1 MDETQFLGYLVLAVI
16 SLGAFLLVV
25 QRFTQPI
32 NDLRVVIQELRDCVK
47 SLRDNSNAQA
57 SELKEHG
64 AAINDL
70 RGRVDRVE
78 LKVSMYHNDE

>member
-47 SLRDNSNAQA
+47 SLRDNSTAQA
-57 SELKEHG
+57 SELKEHRKE
-64 AAINDL
+64 IDDL
-70 RGRVDRVE
+70 KDRVNTVE
-78 LKVSMYHNDE
+78 TKVDMYHGK